1 MNTKVDAF
9 FRKIDNWK
17 DELEKL
23 REVFLQSDL
32 TEEYKWRQP
41 CYTWK
46 GSNVAILGSYS
57 EGATISFF
65 KGVLLDDPHG
75 LLEKAGPN
83 TRSARVIRFT
93 SVEEIAEVEDIL
105 MDYIKEAIELEEEGK
120 EVDFEKNRVPDYPD
134 ELVKQF
140 DEDPDFK
147 EAFEDLTPGRK
158 RGYVLHFSGAKQS
171 RTRTRRINKYR
182 DKIFEGKGMNE
193 R

>member
-57 EGATISFF
+57 EGATLSFF
-65 KGVLLDDPHG
+65 KGVLLDDPHE

-93 SVEEIAEVEDIL
+93 SVEEITGVEKIL
-105 MDYIKEAIELEEEGK
+105 MDYIKAAIELEKEGK
-120 EVDFEKNRVPDYPD
+120 EVDFKKNRIPDYPE
-134 ELVKQF
+134 ELQEQF
-140 DEDPDFK
+140 DQDPDFK

-171 RTRTRRINKYR
+171 RTRTRRIKKYR